1 MNLELRFGLLEMLET
16 DIAVRQDLSFP
27 VNAEK
32 RAALLELDRI
42 HTAQVKIWFLE
53 HGWLTTD
60 LVGEDGAEA
69 FFILVQHADQDRAFQ
84 NAALEKLEPAV
95 KDGAAKPEFLA
106 FLTDRL
112 RVANGLPQVYGTQ
125 MRVVNN
131 KLEPF
136 EIEDVEHLNTRRSSV
151 GLESF
156 ENYLK
161 QFLNA

>member
-1 MNLELRFGLLEMLET
+1 MNLELRSRLLEMLET
-16 DIAVRQDLSFP
+16 DIKIRQEFSISPDSI
-27 VNAEK
+27 K
-32 RAALLELDRI
+32 RNTLLELDRI

-53 HGWLTTD
+53 YGWLTTD

-69 FFILVQHADQDRAFQ
+69 FFMLVQHADQNSAFQ
-84 NAALEKLEPAV
+84 NAALEKLELAV
-95 KDGAAKPEFLA
+95 NAKQAKPEFLA

-112 RVANGLPQVYGTQ
+112 RIAAGLPQVYGTQ
-125 MRVVNN
+125 MRVVND

-136 EIEDVEHLNTRRSSV
+136 EIEDVEQLNTRRSSL

-161 QFLNA
+161 QFLNV

>member
-1 MNLELRFGLLEMLET
+1 MNLELRSSLLKMLKA
-16 DIAVRQDLSFP
+16 DITARQELGIP
-27 VNAEK
+27 VNPDK
-32 RAALLELDRI
+32 RAALLEMDRI

-84 NAALEKLEPAV
+84 NAALEKLELAV
-95 KDGAAKPEFLA
+95 KTRTAKPEFLA

-112 RVANGLPQVYGTQ
+112 RIAKGLPQVYGTQ
-125 MRVVNN
+125 MRVVND

-136 EIEDVEHLNTRRSSV
+136 EIEDVELLDTRRSSL

-156 ENYLK
+156 EVYLE
-161 QFLNA
+161 QF